1 MVQSPIRARYPGSAA
16 YIAFCDHAIRGT
28 GILVVPDAELDP
40 RFRDNPVV
48 TGDMRLRFYAGAP
61 LVTPDGFALGTIYA
75 IDRTPRQLSA
85 RDAVVLAALAEQ
97 ALHELEVRSAL
108 DELYRE
114 VAEGHRTTRTL
125 QDEGAKLAALLNA
138 TENAVVTTDTDGR
151 VASLNR
157 AAEAMLGSNLA
168 NPSASRCRTNLHR
181 RRSCQLRELTR
192 SINGYGRSPGWDAI
206 PDRGVTRAL
215 DRRGGDLASGAIV
228 RDVTER
234 HRSEAE
240 ARRRIASCTP
250 TTTPLR

>member
-1 MVQSPIRARYPGSAA
+1 MISAAHQPSTQSPVGGSASDETDWLAALARYEALDTPLEPAFDRIVRLAA
-16 YIAFCDHAIRGT
+16 LLLDVPIAVISLVDAGRQWFKARYGLDMREAPRTIAFCDHAICGT

-61 LVTPDGFALGTIYA
+61 LVTPDGFALGTICA

-85 RDAVVLAALAEQ
+85 RDAAVLAALAEQ

-114 VAEGHRTTRTL
+114 VAEGRRTARTL

-151 VASLNR
+151 VAQ
-157 AAEAMLGSNLA
+157 
-168 NPSASRCRTNLHR
+168 PQSRRRGDVRVRTRPIHRQGDCRTNL
-181 RRSCQLRELTR
+181 
-192 SINGYGRSPGWDAI
+192 Y
-206 PDRGVTRAL
+206 
-215 DRRGGDLASGAIV
+215 
-228 RDVTER
+228 
-234 HRSEAE
+234 
-240 ARRRIASCTP
+240 
-250 TTTPLR
+250 